1 MPIHDLFLNHPTIFL
16 VVVTLLG
23 LIVGSFLNVV
33 IYRLPTIIKR
43 QWSRECREWL
53 SVEDEAAN
61 EVSRPFNLVSP
72 RSECPK
78 CGHKIKVIENIPI
91 ISYFILGGKCSECHT
106 SISIQYPLVEALSA
120 IFSLLIAWHF
130 GYSWQTAT
138 ALLLTWALIALSVID
153 LQTKLL
159 PDPITLPF
167 VWLGLIVNTGHL
179 FTDDL
184 ESSVWGA
191 VAGYLSLWSIYQLFR
206 LLTGKEG
213 MGYGDFKLLA
223 VLGAWL
229 GWQVL
234 PLIIIL
240 SSIIGTSAGITLL
253 LVKRH
258 DRNIPIPFGPYLA
271 LGGWVSM
278 LWGTQLTQAYLEY
291 ALG

>member
-1 MPIHDLFLNHPTIFL
+1 MSIHGLFLNHPTIFL

-33 IYRLPTIIKR
+33 IYRLPMIIKH

-53 SVEDEAAN
+53 SIDDEATN
-61 EVSRPFNLVSP
+61 EASRPFNLVTP

-78 CGHKIKVIENIPI
+78 CGHKITAIENIPI
-91 ISYFILGGKCSECHT
+91 ISYLVLGGKCSECRT
-106 SISIQYPLVEALSA
+106 SISIQYPLVEALTA
-120 IFSLLIAWHF
+120 IFSLLVAWHF
-130 GYSWQTAT
+130 GYSWQTAA

-159 PDPITLPF
+159 PDSITLPF
-167 VWLGLIVNTGHL
+167 VWLGLIVNTSHL
-179 FTDDL
+179 FTGL
-184 ESSVWGA
+184 GSSVWGA
-191 VAGYLSLWSIYQLFR
+191 VAGYLSLWSIYQLFK

-223 VLGAWL
+223 LLGAWL

-240 SSIIGTSAGITLL
+240 SSIIGASTGIALL
-253 LVKRH
+253 LVKGH
-258 DRNIPIPFGPYLA
+258 DKNIPIPFGPYLA
-271 LGGWVSM
+271 LGGWVGI
-278 LWGTQLTQAYLEY
+278 LWGTQLTQAYLGY
-291 ALG
+291 TLG

>member
-1 MPIHDLFLNHPTIFL
+1 MSNHGLFLNHPTIFL

-53 SVEDEAAN
+53 SVDDEATN
-61 EVSRPFNLVSP
+61 EASRPFNLVTP

-78 CGHKIKVIENIPI
+78 CGHKITVIENIPI
-91 ISYFILGGKCSECHT
+91 ISYFILGGKCSECRAP
-106 SISIQYPLVEALSA
+106 ISIQYPLVEALSA
-120 IFSLLIAWHF
+120 IGSWLVAWHF
-130 GYSWQTAT
+130 GYSWQTAA

-159 PDPITLPF
+159 PDSITLPF
-167 VWLGLIVNTGHL
+167 VWLGLIVNTSHL
-179 FTDDL
+179 FTDL
-184 ESSVWGA
+184 ASSVWGA

-240 SSIIGTSAGITLL
+240 SSVIGASAGIALL
-253 LVKRH
+253 LVKGH

-271 LGGWVSM
+271 VGGWIGM

-291 ALG
+291 TLS

>member
-1 MPIHDLFLNHPTIFL
+1 MSIHGVFLNHPTIFL
-16 VVVTLLG
+16 VVVTVLG

-33 IYRLPTIIKR
+33 IYRLPMIIKR
-43 QWSRECREWL
+43 QWSSECREWL
-53 SVEDEAAN
+53 SVDDDTTNEA
-61 EVSRPFNLVSP
+61 SRPFNLVTP

-91 ISYFILGGKCSECHT
+91 ISYLILGGKCSKCRT

-120 IFSLLIAWHF
+120 IFSMLVAWHF
-130 GYSWQTAT
+130 GYSWQTAA

-159 PDPITLPF
+159 PDSITLPF
-167 VWLGLIVNTGHL
+167 VWLGLIVNTNHL
-179 FTDDL
+179 FTDL
-184 ESSVWGA
+184 ASSVWGA
-191 VAGYLSLWSIYQLFR
+191 VVGYLSLWSVYQLFR

-240 SSIIGTSAGITLL
+240 SSIIGASAGIALI
-253 LVKRH
+253 LVRGRDK
-258 DRNIPIPFGPYLA
+258 NIPIPFGPFLA
-271 LGGWVSM
+271 LGGCVS
-278 LWGTQLTQAYLEY
+278 LVWGTQLTQAYLEY
-291 ALG
+291 TLG

>member
-1 MPIHDLFLNHPTIFL
+1 
-16 VVVTLLG
+16 
-23 LIVGSFLNVV
+23 VGSFLNVV

-53 SVEDEAAN
+53 SVEDKATNEA
-61 EVSRPFNLVSP
+61 SRPFNLVTP

-78 CGHKIKVIENIPI
+78 CGHKITAIENIPI
-91 ISYFILGGKCSECHT
+91 ISYLVLGGKCSECRAP
-106 SISIQYPLVEALSA
+106 ISIQYPLVEALTA
-120 IFSLLIAWHF
+120 ICSLLVAWHF
-130 GYSWQTAT
+130 GYSWQTAA
-138 ALLLTWALIALSVID
+138 ALLLTWALIALSVVD

-159 PDPITLPF
+159 PDSITLPF
-167 VWLGLIVNTGHL
+167 VWLGLIVNTSHL
-179 FTDDL
+179 FTGL
-184 ESSVWGA
+184 VSSVWGA

-229 GWQVL
+229 GWQIL

-240 SSIIGTSAGITLL
+240 SSIIGASAGIALL
-253 LVKRH
+253 LVKKH

-271 LGGWVSM
+271 IGGWIGM

-291 ALG
+291 TLG